1 MLYFIE
7 VVAKMH
13 SIVEDSGWVIDYQLY
28 NDPMK
33 IWGGMSLASKIK
45 FGIQARNFSKRA
57 RSKLYFWK

>member
-33 IWGGMSLASKIK
+33 IWGGMSLASKITYTISIFDLK
-45 FGIQARNFSKRA
+45 
-57 RSKLYFWK
+57 KLL